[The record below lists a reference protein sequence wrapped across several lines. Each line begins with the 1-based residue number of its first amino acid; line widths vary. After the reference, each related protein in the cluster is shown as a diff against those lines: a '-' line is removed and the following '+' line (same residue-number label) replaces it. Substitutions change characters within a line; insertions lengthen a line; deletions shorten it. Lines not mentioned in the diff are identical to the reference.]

1 MENLEKWGKTQGRG
15 IEDLASEKNWRNGR
29 KFLGRVKARMGAQQ
43 GVRDCES
50 RGSGG
55 GGEGDGMG
63 WSRAPEES
71 SSASTRYQALL
82 KVHKH
87 REVKRE
93 LWPWLAVN

>member
-1 MENLEKWGKTQGRG
+1 MRLR
-15 IEDLASEKNWRNGR
+15 
-29 KFLGRVKARMGAQQ
+29 
-43 GVRDCES
+43 ES
-50 RGSGG
+50 RFRRGRR
-55 GGEGDGMG
+55 GDGMG
-63 WSRAPEES
+63 WSGAPEES

>member
-1 MENLEKWGKTQGRG
+1 MKILRARKTGGTVESFSGELKHAWAHSREFE
-15 IEDLASEKNWRNGR
+15 IA
-29 KFLGRVKARMGAQQ
+29 RVE
-43 GVRDCES
+43 VR
-50 RGSGG
+50 GG

>member
-1 MENLEKWGKTQGRG
+1 MKG
-15 IEDLASEKNWRNGR
+15 IASEKT
-29 KFLGRVKARMGAQQ
+29 
-43 GVRDCES
+43 
-50 RGSGG
+50 RGSVESFS
-55 GGEGDGMG
+55 GELKHAWAHSRELETARVEEVRGEREEMG
-63 WSRAPEES
+63 WSGAPEES